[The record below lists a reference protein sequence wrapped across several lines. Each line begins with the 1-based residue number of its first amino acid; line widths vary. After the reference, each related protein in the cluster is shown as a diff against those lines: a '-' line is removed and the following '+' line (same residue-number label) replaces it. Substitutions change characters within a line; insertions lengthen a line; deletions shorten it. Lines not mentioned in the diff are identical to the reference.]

1 MNLSPVPIQHFVTE
15 KYLSKPIQKLVESWR
30 LEPRIVIDKLV
41 AHFREMGIFTVTA
54 QHEKLMLQSIV
65 HYLKSSPELSSLA
78 QRARSEELRRQR
90 SRHAE

>member
-15 KYLSKPIQKLVESWR
+15 KYLSKSVQKLVESWR

-41 AHFREMGIFTVTA
+41 LHFREMGIFSVTA
-54 QHEKLMLQSIV
+54 QHDKLMLQSIV
-65 HYLKSSPELSSLA
+65 HYLKSSPDLAQMA
-78 QRARSEELRRQR
+78 QRARSDELRRQR